1 MEQNREPGNEHTFM
15 GTHTIGGQLTY
26 DKRRQQYTMGE
37 TEPLQ

>member
-1 MEQNREPGNEHTFM
+1 MEQNGEPRNEHTFM
-15 GTHTIGGQLTY
+15 GTHTRGGQLIY